1 MESLA
6 RLVVAIM
13 VASFISGPIAIL
25 LSRVRTNNLFLKIFR
40 RVVQFLFVL
49 IGFWVGTQLLL
60 APIPLGVRLV
70 GLFSIV
76 TNYIAL
82 RREYFP
88 TFFLLDYFK
97 VPIPSWIIWN
107 SPRGPKNTKGNPF
120 GDHGNGPKGQ
130 S

>member
-6 RLVVAIM
+6 LLVVAIV
-13 VASFISGPIAIL
+13 VACLISGPIAIL
-25 LSRVRTNNLFLKIFR
+25 LSIVRTNNLFLKIFR

-70 GLFSIV
+70 GLFSII

-88 TFFLLDYFK
+88 TFFLLNYIK
-97 VPIPSWIIWN
+97 VPIPSWIFWN
-107 SPRGPKNTKGNPF
+107 SPRAPKNSKGSHL
-120 GDHGNGPKGQ
+120 GDHGNGPTGQ

>member
-6 RLVVAIM
+6 LLVAAMMIVG
-13 VASFISGPIAIL
+13 FISGPIALL
-25 LSRVRTNNLFLKIFR
+25 LSIVRTNNLLLNIFR
-40 RVVQFLFVL
+40 RVVQFLFLALGFL
-49 IGFWVGTQLLL
+49 IGAQLLL

-70 GLFSIV
+70 GIFCIV

-88 TFFLLDYFK
+88 IFFLLNHLK

-107 SPRGPKNTKGNPF
+107 SPREPKNFKGSP
-120 GDHGNGPKGQ
+120 GDTGNGPTGQ